1 VFLYAKMST
10 GQKLNGQSKRACS
23 LQFTDSKLLRL
34 FILVVSNNLCKPPLS
49 GKIKNDDGGKEI
61 WQGRKTADFAK

>member
-1 VFLYAKMST
+1 VFNEDQHSL
-10 GQKLNGQSKRACS
+10 KLTQPKVRQLNLQS
-23 LQFTDSKLLRL
+23 
-34 FILVVSNNLCKPPLS
+34 VVSNNLCKPPLS

>member
-1 VFLYAKMST
+1 
-10 GQKLNGQSKRACS
+10 
-23 LQFTDSKLLRL
+23 
-34 FILVVSNNLCKPPLS
+34 LVVSNNLCKPPLS